1 MTPEAAGLEGIPEGG
16 INIEENILNETEQV
30 EETNNSELIMSEM
43 IEPEHVINMSCD
55 TEEMIHERENDT
67 GKQKKIKRL
76 LLKENIT
83 KKSK

>member
-1 MTPEAAGLEGIPEGG
+1 MTPEAAGLEGIPEDR
-16 INIEENILNETEQV
+16 INIEENILNKTEQV
-30 EETNNSELIMSEM
+30 EETNNELIMSEM

-55 TEEMIHERENDT
+55 TEEMTHERENGT

-83 KKSK
+83 KKGK

>member
-1 MTPEAAGLEGIPEGG
+1 
-16 INIEENILNETEQV
+16 
-30 EETNNSELIMSEM
+30 
-43 IEPEHVINMSCD
+43 MSCD

-83 KKSK
+83 KKGK